1 MHIGFVSENDI
12 LKTSVQQHQ
21 VIDII
26 IERGPQIVGLY
37 PRDIVNELYSR
48 ELIFLSVPI
57 EDDDIILVP
66 PLEGFVMNR
75 VTGDPFEYAVVY
87 VCEFIHTQ
95 PETYST
101 KYLYPLMN
109 KRL

>member
-1 MHIGFVSENDI
+1 M
-12 LKTSVQQHQ
+12 
-21 VIDII
+21 
-26 IERGPQIVGLY
+26 
-37 PRDIVNELYSR
+37 NELYSR

-57 EDDDIILVP
+57 EDDDIILGTCSCSHAYFLHCNIYLSLKLVVVP